1 MAMVKSAGNTGLK
14 MSVNREELG
23 GKPVESGVYEARFN
37 SELTTSS
44 TKKPMIKATYTLS
57 GKMPSGKN
65 ALGRKIID
73 NIVLQQEVL
82 WKLNQP
88 YHAATGEDLPEGDFT
103 VDELYALFK
112 DVTEN
117 KRFSI
122 EVTTEPFTD
131 KEGKQRE
138 NNRIKKIL

>member
-1 MAMVKSAGNTGLK
+1 MAMVKSQGNKGLK

-23 GKPVESGVYEARFN
+23 GKPVEPGIYEARFN

-44 TKKPMIKATYTLS
+44 TGKSMVKATYTLS
-57 GKMPSGKN
+57 GQMPSGKN
-65 ALGRKIID
+65 ALGRKVVD

-103 VDELYALFK
+103 VDELYNLFK
-112 DVTEN
+112 DATEN
-117 KRFSI
+117 KRLNV
-122 EVTTEPFTD
+122 EVSTEPFTD
-131 KEGKQRE
+131 KNGDAKES
-138 NNRIKKIL
+138 NRIKKIL